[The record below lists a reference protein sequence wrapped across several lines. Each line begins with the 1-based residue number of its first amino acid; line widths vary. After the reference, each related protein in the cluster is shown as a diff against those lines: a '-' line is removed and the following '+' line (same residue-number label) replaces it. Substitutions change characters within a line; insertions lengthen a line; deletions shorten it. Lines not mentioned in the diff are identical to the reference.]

1 MLRAASFE
9 SFMSL
14 EWGSLAFL
22 DVLSSLEDRG
32 LPSSAPSLQENHSLS
47 S

>member
-1 MLRAASFE
+1 MPRAASFE

-14 EWGSLAFL
+14 EWGLLAFL
-22 DVLSSLEDRG
+22 DVLSSPEDQG
-32 LPSSAPSLQENHSLS
+32 LLSSAPSLQGSLSLS